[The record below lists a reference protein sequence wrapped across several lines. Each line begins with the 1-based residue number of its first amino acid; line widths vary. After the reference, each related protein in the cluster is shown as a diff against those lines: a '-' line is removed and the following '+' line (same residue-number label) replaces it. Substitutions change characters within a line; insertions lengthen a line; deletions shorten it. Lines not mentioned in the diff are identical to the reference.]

1 MVIIMDELKYIIS
14 KQFENKTIKEFLKE
28 CNIGRGKVETIR
40 VSKQSFI
47 NGEYKHLDTP
57 LKENDVLSFNVEEE
71 IDFECDDKPLKVA
84 YEDEHILIVN
94 KPVNM
99 LVHPDDK
106 SKRGTL
112 ANLVANYFKQNNIK
126 RKVRYIHRID
136 KETSGLVI
144 FVKDFISEA
153 ILLKDIESH
162 SIKRTY
168 IALVEGVF
176 KPEKG
181 IIIAP
186 IGQDRHKNGKMCVS
200 SNGKDAITE
209 YQVMKVIDDYSV
221 VKFNLK
227 TGRTHQIRVHSSF
240 KKHPLLG
247 DVLYGGNMERINRVA
262 LHSYSVEFTH
272 PITKKVIEVKSPLPY
287 DFKDLIK
294 K

>member
-1 MVIIMDELKYIIS
+1 
-14 KQFENKTIKEFLKE
+14 
-28 CNIGRGKVETIR
+28 
-40 VSKQSFI
+40 
-47 NGEYKHLDTP
+47 
-57 LKENDVLSFNVEEE
+57 
-71 IDFECDDKPLKVA
+71 
-84 YEDEHILIVN
+84 
-94 KPVNM
+94 M

-112 ANLVANYFKQNNIK
+112 ANLVAHYFKQKNIN

-186 IGQDRHKNGKMCVS
+186 IGQERHKNGKMCVS

-221 VKFNLK
+221 VRFNLK

-247 DVLYGGNMERINRVA
+247 DVLYGGNMQRINRVA